1 MSKEPTMKDLL
12 NAIQQINSR
21 ITNLEYSINQ
31 TKQKVEQAIQ
41 AIYEL
46 KDDTATNNQ
55 LLQQT
60 QKQYGKLTKEVEA
73 LKAVN
78 S

>member
-1 MSKEPTMKDLL
+1 MKDLL

-21 ITNLEYSINQ
+21 ITNLEYTINQ

-60 QKQYGKLTKEVEA
+60 QKQYGKLAKEVEA

>member
-21 ITNLEYSINQ
+21 ITNLEYTINQ

-60 QKQYGKLTKEVEA
+60 QKQYGELTKEVEA

>member
-1 MSKEPTMKDLL
+1 MKDLL

-21 ITNLEYSINQ
+21 ITNLEYTINQ

-60 QKQYGKLTKEVEA
+60 QKQYGELTKEVEA